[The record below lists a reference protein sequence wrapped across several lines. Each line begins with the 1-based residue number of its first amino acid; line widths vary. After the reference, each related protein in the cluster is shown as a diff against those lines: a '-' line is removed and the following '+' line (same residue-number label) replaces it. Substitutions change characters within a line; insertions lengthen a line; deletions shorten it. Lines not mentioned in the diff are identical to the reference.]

1 MKSVLMAMAFIIGGI
16 AFGQQQN
23 TTSPDLRA
31 DKVTEKMATKLGL
44 TPDQKAKIS
53 DINRGIA
60 KKNDGIR
67 QTSQFTPEQKHEIVM
82 SNYEAAK
89 SMYKGVLTAE
99 QYAKFEQ
106 MEKTRM
112 EAKKNANNPSPTEEL
127 DNM

>member
-1 MKSVLMAMAFIIGGI
+1 MAFIIGGI
-16 AFGQQQN
+16 AFGQQQQN

-44 TPDQKAKIS
+44 SADQKAKIS
-53 DINRGIA
+53 SINRGIA
-60 KKNDGIR
+60 QKNNGIR
-67 QTSQFTPEQKHEIVM
+67 TSSQFTPEQQHEIII

-112 EAKKNANNPSPTEEL
+112 ESKKNANHASPTEEL